1 LSPIHLPA
9 HKLLR
14 WHLGQALR
22 CRYLSSPPLGSSRHF
37 HRISYPRVYHI
48 DSYTSFEDIFVI
60 LQFSFCWYQPLWR
73 LFWYLHG
80 AILQTPICASGD
92 AVTGT
97 SMSSGRDQVPVV
109 NVMRRLGVHG
119 SLHLLFDWCS
129 RSSFWWVLYHCTGAR
144 CIDFRATRLAI
155 ILRQARIHTL
165 GGLHKFAIPDF
176 DSITHAN
183 LLTRSANHQR
193 YHQQFR
199 Q

>member
-1 LSPIHLPA
+1 M
-9 HKLLR
+9 
-14 WHLGQALR
+14 
-22 CRYLSSPPLGSSRHF
+22 
-37 HRISYPRVYHI
+37 
-48 DSYTSFEDIFVI
+48 SFEDICVT
-60 LQFSFCWYQPLWR
+60 LQLSFCWHQPLWR
-73 LFWYLHG
+73 LFWFLHG

-129 RSSFWWVLYHCTGAR
+129 RSSFWCVLCSTGVH
-144 CIDFRATRLAI
+144 CIDFRVTRLPI

-165 GGLHKFAIPDF
+165 GDLHKFTIPDF
-176 DSITHAN
+176 DSATYIN
-183 LLTRSANHQR
+183 LPTRSANHRR